1 VTKCRKGFTTIEL
14 IMAISILMLLAGLV
28 VVGFNVVGNSGKK
41 NATKIA
47 LESYRAMLGELDAAA
62 MLQRVKDLYGPDYG
76 KKAMQAPGSVALAPG
91 SVATDA
97 DRIAAVFA
105 PGLGPKGLGNTANVL
120 TQLYAMPRNR
130 QILQALPAEKIVKV
144 FNPHP
149 NPPGSVNVVIVLVD
163 GWGNPLIF
171 VPPGGLMEVRFKD
184 GSVRKVTSV
193 GVVNNNTDPPPPGA
207 TAFFASAGPDGI
219 FGWVNVDRE
228 DEFKPGEDI
237 VGGDDNVYSFEN

>member
-1 VTKCRKGFTTIEL
+1 VSKCRKGFTTIEL

-41 NATKIA
+41 NATKVA

-76 KKAMQAPGSVALAPG
+76 KKAMLAPG
-91 SVATDA
+91 NVTTDA
-97 DRIAAVFA
+97 GPGLAVFA

-120 TQLYAMPRNR
+120 KQLYAMPRNR

-149 NPPGSVNVVIVLVD
+149 KPEEPVDVVIVLVD
-163 GWGNPLIF
+163 GWGNPVIF

-219 FGWVNVDRE
+219 FGWVNVDGE